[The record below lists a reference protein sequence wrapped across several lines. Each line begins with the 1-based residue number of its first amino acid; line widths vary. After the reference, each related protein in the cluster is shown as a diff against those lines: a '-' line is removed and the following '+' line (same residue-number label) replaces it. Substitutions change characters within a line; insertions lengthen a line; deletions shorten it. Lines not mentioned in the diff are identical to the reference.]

1 MDLDD
6 TASLD
11 HQSFD
16 STFNSV
22 PFTSTPL
29 KEGRHTSLAEISDT
43 SVVAPSFSSLEESSA
58 TSLEPQISSL
68 SDNSPEINKTP
79 PTIQS
84 PISCYGMKLVG
95 DNLNVTVTPRDMRSD
110 RQKCQ
115 LDYFQMYAVKDR
127 IDFSE
132 FSEEPPSVS
141 PHPPLHELLPTGED
155 DKVMLSNFGI
165 LITRMLVK
173 HIPFFSAVFSDVVV
187 EHIPHM
193 YSKEMSTKSEIVS
206 FVHALKSLD

>member
-1 MDLDD
+1 M
-6 TASLD
+6 
-11 HQSFD
+11 
-16 STFNSV
+16 
-22 PFTSTPL
+22 
-29 KEGRHTSLAEISDT
+29 
-43 SVVAPSFSSLEESSA
+43 
-58 TSLEPQISSL
+58 
-68 SDNSPEINKTP
+68 
-79 PTIQS
+79 
-84 PISCYGMKLVG
+84 VG

-173 HIPFFSAVFSDVVV
+173 HIPFFSAVFSDVVAGGTYTTYYV
-187 EHIPHM
+187 
-193 YSKEMSTKSEIVS
+193 
-206 FVHALKSLD
+206 LKGNVNKVRNCEFRTCIKITGLIIT